1 MQGSAFAQSFIPL
14 RLCKEI
20 SKKMNEVKPVQVKY
34 NILVVD
40 DDPEILQLMKDI
52 FEPEGF
58 NIITADN
65 GYNALGII
73 DRQPISLVLLDIML
87 PDIDGNI
94 LCKCIRVRSRLPI
107 IMVTARNNEE
117 EKVDCLKAGADDYIT
132 KPFSPKE
139 LSARVM
145 SVLRRSSFPAI
156 PVYRKDYHFLDLF
169 IDFKRH
175 SARIGDQEVD
185 FTITEFKLLRI
196 LASSAG
202 KMVTNEVLLKEVWGD
217 EFALDLHRLH
227 VNISRIR
234 HKLNCDDVPD
244 KYIETKQGLGYL
256 LKGH

>member
-1 MQGSAFAQSFIPL
+1 MS
-14 RLCKEI
+14 ET
-20 SKKMNEVKPVQVKY
+20 KPSPDKY

-40 DDPEILQLMKDI
+40 DDPEILLLMKDI

-65 GYNALGII
+65 GYEALGII
-73 DRQPISLVLLDIML
+73 DKEQISLVLLDIML

-107 IMVTARNNEE
+107 IMVTARNSED
-117 EKVDCLKAGADDYIT
+117 EKVECLKAGADDYIT
-132 KPFSPKE
+132 KPFSPRE

-156 PVYRKDYHFLDLF
+156 PPYRKEYRFMDLH

-175 SARIGDQEVD
+175 IAKKGGNQID
-185 FTITEFKLLRI
+185 FTITEFRLLRV
-196 LASSAG
+196 LAASAG
-202 KMVTNEVLLKEVWGD
+202 RMVANETLLKEVWGD

-234 HKLNCDDVPD
+234 RKLNGDTGRENGSNDGSDSRDCSDAGAET
-244 KYIETKQGLGYL
+244 YIETKQGLGYL
-256 LKGH
+256 LKGR

>member
-1 MQGSAFAQSFIPL
+1 M
-14 RLCKEI
+14 
-20 SKKMNEVKPVQVKY
+20 KMNEIKPMQDKY

-40 DDPEILQLMKDI
+40 DDPEILLLMKEI

-65 GYNALGII
+65 GYEALGIV
-73 DRQPISLVLLDIML
+73 DKERISLVLLDIML

-107 IMVTARNNEE
+107 IMVTARNNED
-117 EKVDCLKAGADDYIT
+117 EKVECLKAGADDYIT
-132 KPFSPKE
+132 KPFSPRE

-145 SVLRRSSFPAI
+145 SVLRRSSFPEI
-156 PVYRKDYHFLDLF
+156 PTYRKEFHYLDLS

-175 SARIGDQEVD
+175 EARKGNQEIE
-185 FTITEFKLLRI
+185 FTITEFRLLRI
-196 LASSAG
+196 LAASAG
-202 KMVTNEVLLKEVWGD
+202 KMVTNETLLKEVWGD

-234 HKLNCDDVPD
+234 QKLGCDDIPD
-244 KYIETKQGLGYL
+244 KYIETKQGLGYI
-256 LKGH
+256 LKGR